1 MVTWAAIAV
10 IMSQVTGSAIAVNN
24 SQHPLVQA
32 KIATE

>member
-1 MVTWAAIAV
+1 V
-10 IMSQVTGSAIAVNN
+10 IMSQVTGAAIAVNN